1 MVDPTLSAAATVSL
15 ETVINQAL
23 RYDPATRLRLRALA
37 GKSLAIEIL
46 TPMLAPKSEGN
57 IPLCCHFDD
66 DGVRIN
72 ASIDNPTTCLRG
84 SLTGLL
90 TLASSNQVNLSAAGV
105 EAWGNT
111 ALLAEIKTIAAGL
124 ELDWEEAINDWLGD
138 VAGHQ
143 LAEQARRQ
151 FGWLKARGQSGKR
164 LLSEFLTEELRAV
177 PAAAELQQF
186 SDRVDAL
193 RLASDRLLARFERLR
208 ARQTPTDPA

>member
-15 ETVINQAL
+15 ETAINQAL
-23 RYDPATRLRLRALA
+23 RYDPATRLRLQALA
-37 GKSLAIEIL
+37 GKSLAVEIL
-46 TPMLAPKSEGN
+46 APVGTGK

-66 DGVRIN
+66 DGVRIS

-84 SLTGLL
+84 SLAGLL
-90 TLASSNQVNLSAAGV
+90 TLAAGDQVNLSAAGV

-111 ALLAEIKTIAAGL
+111 ALLAEMKTIAGGL

-151 FGWLKARGQSGKR
+151 FGWARARGRSGKR

-186 SDRVDAL
+186 SEQVDAL

-208 ARQTPTDPA
+208 ARQTAAAPA

>member
-15 ETVINQAL
+15 ETVINQAM
-23 RYDPATRLRLRALA
+23 RYDPATRLRLQALA
-37 GKSLAIEIL
+37 GKSLAVEIL
-46 TPMLAPKSEGN
+46 PPVGERK
-57 IPLCCHFDD
+57 IPLCFHFDD
-66 DGVRIN
+66 DGLRLSARI
-72 ASIDNPTTCLRG
+72 DDPTTCLRG
-84 SLTGLL
+84 SLPGLL
-90 TLASSNQVNLSAAGV
+90 MLASGDQVNLAGAGV

-111 ALLAEIKTIAAGL
+111 ALLAEIKSIAAGL
-124 ELDWEEAINDWLGD
+124 DLDWEEAINDWLGD

-151 FGWLKARGQSGKR
+151 FGWVKNRAQSGKR

-186 SDRVDAL
+186 SEQVDAL

-208 ARQTPTDPA
+208 SRQTPSDPA

>member
-15 ETVINQAL
+15 EAAINRAL
-23 RYDPATRLRLRALA
+23 RYDPATRLRLQALA
-37 GKSLAIEIL
+37 GKSLAIEVAS
-46 TPMLAPKSEGN
+46 PLAGHKL
-57 IPLCCHFDD
+57 PLCCHFEDH
-66 DGVRIN
+66 GVRIS
-72 ASIDNPTTCLRG
+72 AHIDNPTTCLRG
-84 SLTGLL
+84 SLAGLL
-90 TLASSNQVNLSAAGV
+90 MLASSDQVNLAAAGV

-124 ELDWEEAINDWLGD
+124 DLDWEEAINDWLGD

-151 FGWLKARGQSGKR
+151 FRWLKARSQSGKR

-177 PAAAELQQF
+177 PSAVELQHF
-186 SDRVDAL
+186 SDQVDAL

-208 ARQTPTDPA
+208 TRTIPSTPA